1 MLATAAAEPTFGDW
15 SNDFLSNFRI
25 QAHYWSS
32 HMIAACLRR
41 LARPLRTKR
50 NRAFKSL
57 VPDNSGAA
65 AVEFAIVAVPFLA
78 LLVAIFQTGIVF
90 LASRVLDE
98 VVTQA
103 SRYILTGQAQT
114 SDMSQ
119 SEFAANVCNNT
130 FAMFSCA
137 NLMINVQNYASFA
150 GANISTPTL
159 TFDAQ
164 GNVSNAWT
172 WAPGNP
178 GDIVVV
184 QLMYQWPIVL
194 GPLGFNLANL
204 ANGNRLLVSTA
215 VFKNEPY

>member
-1 MLATAAAEPTFGDW
+1 
-15 SNDFLSNFRI
+15 
-25 QAHYWSS
+25 
-32 HMIAACLRR
+32 MITACLRR
-41 LARPLRTKR
+41 LTLRAKR
-50 NRAFKSL
+50 NRARKDL
-57 VPDNSGAA
+57 VADDSGAA
-65 AVEFAIVAVPFLA
+65 GVEFALVAVPFLA

-119 SEFAANVCNNT
+119 SAFAAYVCNNT
-130 FAMFSCA
+130 FALFSCA

-150 GANISTPTL
+150 GANTSTPTL

-172 WAPGNP
+172 WSPGNP

>member
-1 MLATAAAEPTFGDW
+1 
-15 SNDFLSNFRI
+15 
-25 QAHYWSS
+25 
-32 HMIAACLRR
+32 MITACLRR
-41 LARPLRTKR
+41 LTFRAKR
-50 NRAFKSL
+50 NRPLKRL
-57 VPDNSGAA
+57 VPDDSGAA
-65 AVEFAIVAVPFLA
+65 AVEFALVGVPFLA

-103 SRYILTGQAQT
+103 GRYILTGQAQT

-119 SEFAANVCNNT
+119 SAFAAFVCNNS
-130 FAMFSCA
+130 FALFSCS
-137 NLMINVQNYASFA
+137 NLMINVQNYSSFA
-150 GANISTPTL
+150 GANTSTPTL

-164 GNVSNAWT
+164 GHVSNVWT
-172 WAPGNP
+172 WSPGNP

-184 QLMYQWPIVL
+184 QLIYQWPILL